1 MRISYWSSD
10 VCSSDLIA
18 ETADEGVLM
27 ARQYLPHAVIL
38 DIGLPDHT
46 GLSVLDRIKRDMRT
60 RHIPVHVVSVSDDTH
75 TALAYGAIG
84 YVMKPVK
91 RGELVKILE
100 GLETRF
106 AQRMRRVLVIEDD
119 ARQLESLRLLLAS
132 RDVETVEART
142 GAECLDRK
150 STRLNSS
157 H

>member
-1 MRISYWSSD
+1 M
-10 VCSSDLIA
+10 A
-18 ETADEGVLM
+18 E
-27 ARQYLPHAVIL
+27 QYRPHAGIL
-38 DIGLPDHT
+38 DSGLPDHT
-46 GLSVLDRIKRDMRT
+46 GLSGLDRSKRDMRT
-60 RHIPVHVVSVSDDTH
+60 RHIPGHGVSGSDDTH
-75 TALAYGAIG
+75 TARAYGAIG

-142 GAECLDRK
+142 GAECLGQNGRA
-150 STRLNSS
+150 
-157 H
+157 

>member
-1 MRISYWSSD
+1 MVS
-10 VCSSDLIA
+10 
-18 ETADEGVLM
+18 
-27 ARQYLPHAVIL
+27 QYPPRACIL
-38 DIGLPDHT
+38 DMGLPGHT

-119 ARQLESLRLLLAS
+119 ARQLESLRL
-132 RDVETVEART
+132 
-142 GAECLDRK
+142 DRK

>member
-1 MRISYWSSD
+1 
-10 VCSSDLIA
+10 
-18 ETADEGVLM
+18 
-27 ARQYLPHAVIL
+27 
-38 DIGLPDHT
+38 
-46 GLSVLDRIKRDMRT
+46 MRT

-142 GAECLDRK
+142 GAECLEQLASR
-150 STRLNSS
+150 SAEHTSEVQSLMRSSYAVFCLNKK
-157 H
+157 

>member
-1 MRISYWSSD
+1 
-10 VCSSDLIA
+10 
-18 ETADEGVLM
+18 
-27 ARQYLPHAVIL
+27 
-38 DIGLPDHT
+38 
-46 GLSVLDRIKRDMRT
+46 MRT

-119 ARQLESLRLLLAS
+119 ARHLESLRLLLAS
-132 RDVETVEART
+132 RDVEPVEART
-142 GAECLDRK
+142 GAECLEPLGSGTFACMVLDRNLPDA
-150 STRLNSS
+150 SGFEVLERLRMDEVAYLPPVLVFITEESREG
-157 H
+157 